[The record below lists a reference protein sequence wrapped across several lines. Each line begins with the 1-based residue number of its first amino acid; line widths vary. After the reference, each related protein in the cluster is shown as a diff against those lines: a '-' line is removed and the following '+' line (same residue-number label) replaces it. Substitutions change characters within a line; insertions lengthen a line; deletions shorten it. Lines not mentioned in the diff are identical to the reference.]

1 MPINRN
7 EIRMGGRYQRR
18 TETNEDNTGARGTLA
33 LDTRSVNL
41 KFYKFGEVK
50 KYYDVNIL
58 PFRVGRNNPAVVAG
72 ELREGDWD
80 YSVDYF
86 VHKNVGPDKGTYICP
101 KKTYG
106 KACPMCEEA
115 QRLSDENG
123 SDAAKGMWA
132 SKRSLLCVQ
141 PLDERGRGDVVPMLL
156 DCAYNN
162 FTHDLTDASTA
173 CMRGDGVVDFA
184 NPGAAGREVSF
195 QIGEE
200 SMGGGRKYKIAKN
213 FAFNKRREEI
223 PDSVLDAVPCL
234 DSLLVV
240 STKEDIETA
249 MFGGPS
255 NDNRDNDNR
264 SGRDQERGGRDY
276 DRNEDRRE
284 YYEDQRRERETARD
298 QERGGRDYERGQSR
312 RDDEQPSRGSDREE
326 RSPRDEQPQERT
338 LRGSDGRDFQDPFPD
353 QPTNLERGGR
363 DQERPQETRPQE
375 TSTEEKCPH
384 GYCFGTDCDRKSM
397 CPDCPDSIYGRCKRA
412 SGR

>member
-1 MPINRN
+1 MAINRN

-18 TETNEDNTGARGTLA
+18 TETNEDNTGARGTQA

-141 PLDERGRGDVVPMLL
+141 PLDERGRGDDVPMLL

-213 FAFNKRREEI
+213 FAFNKRREDI

-240 STKEDIETA
+240 STKEDIEKA

-255 NDNRDNDNR
+255 DDNRDNDNLG
-264 SGRDQERGGRDY
+264 GRDQERGGRDY
-276 DRNEDRRE
+276 ERDSDRRDREFDREFDRNMERRE
-284 YYEDQRRERETARD
+284 QERMEQERETARD
-298 QERGGRDYERGQSR
+298 QERGGRDYDRGQSR
-312 RDDEQPSRGSDREE
+312 
-326 RSPRDEQPQERT
+326 RDEQPQERT

-353 QPTNLERGGR
+353 QPTNLDRGGR
-363 DQERPQETRPQE
+363 DQERPQETR
-375 TSTEEKCPH
+375 SEEKCPH

>member
-1 MPINRN
+1 MAINRN

-18 TETNEDNTGARGTLA
+18 TETNEDNTGARGTQA

-72 ELREGDWD
+72 ELHEGDWD

-115 QRLSDENG
+115 QRLSDEQG
-123 SDAAKGMWA
+123 TDAARGMWA

-141 PLDERGRGDVVPMLL
+141 PLDERGRGDDVPMLL

-240 STKEDIETA
+240 STKEDIEKA

-255 NDNRDNDNR
+255 DDNRDDDR
-264 SGRDQERGGRDY
+264 RGGRDQERGGRDY
-276 DRNEDRRE
+276 DRDSDRRDRE
-284 YYEDQRRERETARD
+284 FDREFDRNAERMEQERETARD
-298 QERGGRDYERGQSR
+298 QERGQSR
-312 RDDEQPSRGSDREE
+312 RDDEPPSRGYDREE
-326 RSPRDEQPQERT
+326 RSTRDEQPQERT

-363 DQERPQETRPQE
+363 EQERPEETR
-375 TSTEEKCPH
+375 SEEKCPH
-384 GYCFGTDCDRKSM
+384 GYCFGADCDRKSM
-397 CPDCPDSIYGRCKRA
+397 CPDCPDAIYGRCKRA

>member
-1 MPINRN
+1 MAINRN

-33 LDTRSVNL
+33 LDTRSINL

-141 PLDERGRGDVVPMLL
+141 PLDERGRGDDVPMLL

-240 STKEDIETA
+240 STKEDIEKA

-255 NDNRDNDNR
+255 DDNRDNDNR
-264 SGRDQERGGRDY
+264 GGRDQERGSRDY
-276 DRNEDRRE
+276 DR
-284 YYEDQRRERETARD
+284 
-298 QERGGRDYERGQSR
+298 GQPR
-312 RDDEQPSRGSDREE
+312 RDDEPPSRGYDREE

-338 LRGSDGRDFQDPFPD
+338 LRDSDGRDFQDPFPD
-353 QPTNLERGGR
+353 QPTNLDRGGR
-363 DQERPQETRPQE
+363 DQERPRPQE
-375 TSTEEKCPH
+375 TGTEEKCPH

>member
-1 MPINRN
+1 MAINRN

-18 TETNEDNTGARGTLA
+18 TETNEDNTGARGTQA

-115 QRLSDENG
+115 QRLSDEQG
-123 SDAAKGMWA
+123 TDAARGMWA

-141 PLDERGRGDVVPMLL
+141 PLDERGRGDDVPMLL

-255 NDNRDNDNR
+255 DDTRDDDDR
-264 SGRDQERGGRDY
+264 RGGRDQERGGRDY
-276 DRNEDRRE
+276 DR
-284 YYEDQRRERETARD
+284 
-298 QERGGRDYERGQSR
+298 GQSR
-312 RDDEQPSRGSDREE
+312 RDDEPPSRGYDREE

-353 QPTNLERGGR
+353 QPTNLDRGGR
-363 DQERPQETRPQE
+363 DQERPQETR
-375 TSTEEKCPH
+375 SEEKCPH

>member
-33 LDTRSVNL
+33 LDTRSISL

-141 PLDERGRGDVVPMLL
+141 PLDERGRGDDVPMLL

-264 SGRDQERGGRDY
+264 GSRDQERGGRDY
-276 DRNEDRRE
+276 DR
-284 YYEDQRRERETARD
+284 
-298 QERGGRDYERGQSR
+298 GQSR
-312 RDDEQPSRGSDREE
+312 RDDEPPSRSSDREE

-353 QPTNLERGGR
+353 QPTNLDRGGR
-363 DQERPQETRPQE
+363 DQERPQETR
-375 TSTEEKCPH
+375 SEEKCPH

-397 CPDCPDSIYGRCKRA
+397 CPDCPDSIYRRCQRA

>member
-1 MPINRN
+1 MAINRN

-18 TETNEDNTGARGTLA
+18 TETNEDNTGARGTMA

-141 PLDERGRGDVVPMLL
+141 PLDERGRGDNVPMLL

-240 STKEDIETA
+240 STKEDIEKA

-255 NDNRDNDNR
+255 DDTRDDDR
-264 SGRDQERGGRDY
+264 RGGRDQERGGRDY
-276 DRNEDRRE
+276 DR
-284 YYEDQRRERETARD
+284 
-298 QERGGRDYERGQSR
+298 GQSR
-312 RDDEQPSRGSDREE
+312 RDDEPPSRGSDREE
-326 RSPRDEQPQERT
+326 RSTRDEQPQERT

-353 QPTNLERGGR
+353 QPTNLDRGGR
-363 DQERPQETRPQE
+363 DQERPQETRA
-375 TSTEEKCPH
+375 EEKCPH

-397 CPDCPDSIYGRCKRA
+397 CPDCPESIYGRCKRA

>member
-33 LDTRSVNL
+33 LDTRSISL

-141 PLDERGRGDVVPMLL
+141 PLDERGRGDDVPMLL

-264 SGRDQERGGRDY
+264 GSRDQERGGRDY
-276 DRNEDRRE
+276 DR
-284 YYEDQRRERETARD
+284 
-298 QERGGRDYERGQSR
+298 GQSR
-312 RDDEQPSRGSDREE
+312 RDDEPPSRSSDREE

-353 QPTNLERGGR
+353 QPTNLDRGGR
-363 DQERPQETRPQE
+363 DQERPQETR
-375 TSTEEKCPH
+375 SEEKCPH